1 VNCLKA
7 QSKKHA
13 NGSTFL
19 FHLNAMTNVYQKLN
33 SARQAFHQAKLS
45 KTGCNK
51 FAGYTYFELSDF
63 VTVAL
68 KVFQENGLCSVITFG
83 KELATMRIV
92 NTDKPDEYVEITS
105 PMSTANLKGCHEV
118 QQLGAVQSYL
128 RRYLWVAALEIIE
141 HDGIDSSEPV
151 NTPDV
156 KAILKGISASMSL
169 EVLKTNYE
177 AAMQMLDASHHQSIK
192 DAANARKTALKQK
205 ETQ

>member
-1 VNCLKA
+1 
-7 QSKKHA
+7 
-13 NGSTFL
+13 
-19 FHLNAMTNVYQKLN
+19 MTNVYQKLN
-33 SARQAFHQAKLS
+33 AARAAFHQSKLEKS
-45 KTGCNK
+45 GHNK

-68 KVFQENGLCSVITFG
+68 KVFNDNGLCSVIRFG
-83 KELATMRIV
+83 KDLATMQIV
-92 NTDKPDEYVEITS
+92 NTEQPGEIIEITS

-141 HDGIDSSEPV
+141 HDGIDSSEPIKE
-151 NTPDV
+151 PDV
-156 KAILKGISASMSL
+156 KAIIRGISSSMSQ

-192 DAANARKTALKQK
+192 DAANARRNALKQK
-205 ETQ
+205 DAA